1 MKSAKTQSV
10 SSSRIVALTLL
21 AVLAILAAGCAGETI
36 GAGPNG
42 ALAVQGAVTE
52 IGTVDDEPLAFD
64 DEAPDEGATES
75 SPVASGDV
83 HMARANWPSGFMQAE
98 IYAQLLTELG
108 YTVDRGPALKPEEFF
123 PRLAEG
129 EFDFW
134 ANSWPISHQRFFDT
148 SMADGSRAGDKM
160 RFIGSEMLLG
170 GLQGFVVDIPTATS
184 ANIVTLD
191 DIANN
196 PELRSL
202 FDTDGDGRAEIAG
215 CDVGW
220 GCEKV
225 IDTLIVENGWEDAL
239 VQVKGTHGEL
249 FAEQVARF
257 EAGEPVLAYIWT
269 PGAFITQLQPGI
281 DVIWLGVE
289 NPDPA
294 QSIPARLPPDQC
306 LLEPCTMGFS
316 PSDILVAAN
325 NDFLEAQP
333 VAKRL
338 FEQVKISVL
347 DVSFQTVK
355 MLAGEDSPEDVARH
369 AQEWITANRSDVD
382 RWLDIAAG

>member
-10 SSSRIVALTLL
+10 SSSRSVALILL
-21 AVLAILAAGCAGETI
+21 AVLAILAAACAGETI

-42 ALAVQGAVTE
+42 ALAVQGAVAE
-52 IGTVDDEPLAFD
+52 NGTADDEPLSFD
-64 DEAPDEGATES
+64 DEATDEGATES
-75 SPVASGDV
+75 GEAASGEI
-83 HMARANWPSGFMQAE
+83 HMARANWSSGYMQAE

-108 YTVDRGPALKPEEFF
+108 YTVDRGPELAPEDFF
-123 PRLAEG
+123 NGLAEG

-134 ANSWPISHQRFFDT
+134 ANGWPISHQRFFDT
-148 SMADGSRAGDKM
+148 SMADGTRAGDKM

-196 PELRSL
+196 PEIRSL
-202 FDTDGDGRAEIAG
+202 FDTDGDGRAEVAG

-239 VQVKGTHGEL
+239 VQTKGTHGEL
-249 FAEQVARF
+249 FAQQVARF
-257 EAGEPVLAYIWT
+257 EAGEPVLAFIWT
-269 PGAFITQLQPGI
+269 PGPFITQLQPGV

-294 QSIPARLPPDQC
+294 QSTPARLPPDQC
-306 LLEPCTMGFS
+306 LLDPCTMGFS

-355 MLAGEDSPEDVARH
+355 MLAGEDSPEDIARH
-369 AQEWITANRSDVD
+369 AQEWIAANRSDVD